1 MPTRPTVTDNQWFQ
15 VSLKLLLQNE
25 AGETLILKCPDD
37 SSLAGFYDLPGG
49 RIAATEKELPFA
61 EIIKRE
67 VTEELGSAVNYEL
80 ESTKP
85 IAIGRH
91 HYPSKKMQQEVY
103 LFWVLF
109 GAQYQSGAI
118 NLSNEHQSYQWVKLT
133 AANLEQYFI
142 RGPLDLMNNY
152 QLNRKP

>member
-1 MPTRPTVTDNQWFQ
+1 MPTVADNQWFQ

-61 EIIKRE
+61 DIIKRE
-67 VTEELGSAVNYEL
+67 TTEELGADFHFEL
-80 ESTKP
+80 KSTKP

-91 HYPSKKMQQEVY
+91 HYPSKTLQQEVY

-109 GAQYQSGAI
+109 DAYYRAGEI
-118 NLSNEHQSYQWVKLT
+118 NLSAEHQSYRWVKLT
-133 AANLEQYFI
+133 TANLKQYFK
-142 RGPLDLMNNY
+142 RGPLDLMKNY
-152 QLNRKP
+152 LLNRKP